1 MKSLI
6 VLLTLLILAGCES
19 AEEQAMRRQAYLI
32 CVDLG
37 GVPLA
42 SWYDSK
48 VMAEC
53 RFK

>member
-6 VLLTLLILAGCES
+6 MLITLLILVGCES
-19 AEEQAMRRQAYLI
+19 AEEQDMRIQAYSI

-53 RFK
+53 PFK

>member
-1 MKSLI
+1 MKLPI
-6 VLLTLLILAGCES
+6 VLLTLLILAGCEGT
-19 AEEQAMRRQAYLI
+19 EEQAMRRQAYSI

-37 GVPLA
+37 GVPLS

-48 VMAEC
+48 VMTEC